1 MSLSHHFS
9 RVQLV
14 ATPWTAAHQAPQSMG
29 FCRQE
34 CWSGLPFPSPGD
46 LPDPGLEP
54 ASLASPALTG
64 GFFTSASPRF
74 LFGADNHGLKEL
86 SALVATF

>member
-1 MSLSHHFS
+1 MDQAPLFMGFS
-9 RVQLV
+9 R
-14 ATPWTAAHQAPQSMG
+14 
-29 FCRQE
+29 QE
-34 CWSGLPFPSPGD
+34 YWSGLLILLPGD
-46 LPDPGLEP
+46 LPDPGVEP
-54 ASLASPALTG
+54 ASLASPASTG